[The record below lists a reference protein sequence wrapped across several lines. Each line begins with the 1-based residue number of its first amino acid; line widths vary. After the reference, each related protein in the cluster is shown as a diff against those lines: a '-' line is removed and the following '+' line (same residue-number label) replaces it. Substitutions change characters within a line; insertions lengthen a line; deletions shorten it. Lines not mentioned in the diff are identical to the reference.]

1 MRFQLFSDLHV
12 DIARHKPIVM
22 AEGIDA
28 VVVPGDVC
36 EGAINAFRVLR
47 EIVPIEIP
55 IALTLGNHEFYGRF
69 HPLELEEARKAAPDF
84 RVSLLENDCVS
95 ICGVRFA
102 GATTWTD
109 YRMLRRPQ
117 RPAAM
122 AAART
127 GLNDHRRIGWRKKP
141 WARFRPEEAS
151 CSTPAPGPS
160 SRMRW
165 RPISRPSSSRITRR
179 GMLSVADRYL
189 SDALTAAF
197 ASSIAHDL
205 LEAAERS
212 ERGHRCR
219 APASAPTSGGHG
231 HTHNSADYMLAST
244 STRVIANP
252 HGYGLENERFDRVAG
267 GGGARMNAPFFLV
280 PPRPPVHQLST
291 PPPSCAR
298 TRPPC

>member
-12 DIARHKPIVM
+12 DVARHKSIVM

-69 HPLELEEARKAAPDF
+69 HPQELEEARKAAPDF

-109 YRMLRRPQ
+109 YRIFGDRNA
-117 RPAAM
+117 PAAM
-122 AAART
+122 AVART

-141 WARFRPEEAS
+141 WARFRPEEALMLHS
-151 CSTPAPGPS
+151 GTRAFLKDALATDQPTVVVTHHAPS
-160 SRMRW
+160 
-165 RPISRPSSSRITRR
+165 
-179 GMLSVADRYL
+179 MLSVADRYL

-205 LEAAERS
+205 LEAPS
-212 ERGHRCR
+212 EANADTGVGPRLR
-219 APASAPTSGGHG
+219 ADVWCHG
-231 HTHNSADYMLAST
+231 HTHNSADYVLAST

-252 HGYGLENERFDRVAG
+252 HGYGPENDRFD
-267 GGGARMNAPFFLV
+267 PSLV
-280 PPRPPVHQLST
+280 VEVR
-291 PPPSCAR
+291 A
-298 TRPPC
+298 